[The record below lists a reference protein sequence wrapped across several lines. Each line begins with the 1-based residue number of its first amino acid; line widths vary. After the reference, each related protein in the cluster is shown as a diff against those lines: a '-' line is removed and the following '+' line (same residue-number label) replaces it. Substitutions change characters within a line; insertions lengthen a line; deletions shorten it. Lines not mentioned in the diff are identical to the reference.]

1 MGGFRKTFVLLIL
14 TFGCVGLERFVAAF
28 VLPGIQKDFTLNYT
42 EAASIIGVFG
52 FMFAIGVFTMGS
64 LSDYVGR
71 KPVLV
76 VLIILGGILSWLSG
90 LAGGLTSL
98 LVIRGIMGF
107 VEGGIWA
114 PLAATIGEES
124 SPLNRARNVALPI
137 VAMIFLGSAV
147 GPALST
153 QLMEA
158 FGWRVVFYIYALP
171 AIVLGILIWVVMKEP
186 PSTREI
192 IAARRSGARKAKRLD
207 AEGREI
213 GYWDVLKYRN
223 IIAMAGVWILNISY
237 LWLFTTFCMPY
248 LMKIHHLPFTTAGII
263 MSCFGI
269 GSCIGLPI
277 GGALSDR
284 FGRKPTLIVSQLF
297 CGVMGIVFVSLN
309 PGTALPVLI
318 LFLMLSAAGSGG
330 GAPIV
335 QAACAE
341 TVGFAMAAT
350 AVGMVTGSGELIGG
364 GIFPVVGG
372 NIADKIGLAPTL
384 YLAGVLM
391 IVGGLIGFF
400 ARETAPRIVSRGQR
414 SVASS
419 RGEGWP

>member
-1 MGGFRKTFVLLIL
+1 
-14 TFGCVGLERFVAAF
+14 
-28 VLPGIQKDFTLNYT
+28 
-42 EAASIIGVFG
+42 
-52 FMFAIGVFTMGS
+52 
-64 LSDYVGR
+64 
-71 KPVLV
+71 
-76 VLIILGGILSWLSG
+76 
-90 LAGGLTSL
+90 
-98 LVIRGIMGF
+98 MGF